1 MYHKFYKYHNIY
13 ISNFRQFGGYVTK
26 IEDWISEAQQLIKAI
41 NDPSKYVTKTY
52 FTAGYNSP
60 FEIFHR
66 HNEIWFI
73 AKQNVCA
80 ERSKYLFFFYKQSEY
95 FKIIQENTE
104 KQKVISLKN

>member
-1 MYHKFYKYHNIY
+1 MGGEFKFRFNTQILVKLLLTKIV
-13 ISNFRQFGGYVTK
+13 IQQVTK

-73 AKQNVCA
+73 AK
-80 ERSKYLFFFYKQSEY
+80 
-95 FKIIQENTE
+95 
-104 KQKVISLKN
+104 